1 VAAVSARAREEA
13 TEGAPRARGG
23 DRDLYVCQ
31 PGRQALV
38 YDLMEPHRPRVDR
51 EVLTFIRS
59 QAFTPRDF
67 VIDATGMCRLHPE
80 LARVIAATLT
90 VTTVIPGS
98 VAFLSPI
105 HLH

>member
-1 VAAVSARAREEA
+1 MD
-13 TEGAPRARGG
+13 ARG
-23 DRDLYVCQ
+23 V
-31 PGRQALV
+31 
-38 YDLMEPHRPRVDR
+38 
-51 EVLTFIRS
+51 
-59 QAFTPRDF
+59 
-67 VIDATGMCRLHPE
+67 CRLHPE